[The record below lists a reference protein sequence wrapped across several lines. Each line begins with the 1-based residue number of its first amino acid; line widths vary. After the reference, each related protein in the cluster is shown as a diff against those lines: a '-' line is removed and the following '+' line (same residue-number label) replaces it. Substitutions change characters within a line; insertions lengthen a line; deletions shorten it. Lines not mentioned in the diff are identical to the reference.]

1 MRKIVIV
8 IALISM
14 LLLSGC
20 GTININQ
27 KLYRDGTFDLSI
39 EIKSDN
45 EMFTNMVKEGF
56 EESPVIEKAT
66 LIEQDDGF
74 KYILE
79 KASFEDV
86 STESGDSMFESIGI
100 KKEFKFPYYY
110 YTITLKNKGSDDS
123 EYGSMGMSFNY
134 IIEPFGKIIDTN
146 GVYLGEDKKAV
157 KFNLMKSKEYYVTFK
172 DLFISS
178 WFGGA
183 SKILNRET
191 KESKISMGTQ
201 ETDFGNLEDESDLSQ
216 DTRLVDS
223 LNEMEDMSVPTKK
236 DSPALSNTEVNA
248 IIKESCAK
256 KWSNDF
262 NMRAYCEEQQI
273 EGYNELM
280 TTSPVGMSSSD
291 FQIIKTLCEDKWET
305 DFNMRAYC
313 EEQQVD
319 GYDELLKTKPAGMSD
334 ADFQTIKSECERK
347 WSKDFNMRAYC
358 EDQQVDG
365 WSAVQ

>member
-8 IALISM
+8 LALISM

-45 EMFTNMVKEGF
+45 EMFINMVKEGF
-56 EESPVIEKAT
+56 EENPVIEKAT

-74 KYILE
+74 KYVLE
-79 KASFEDV
+79 KASFDDV
-86 STESGDSMFESIGI
+86 STENGDSMFESIGI

-110 YTITLKNKGSDDS
+110 YTITLKNKGSADS

-134 IIEPFGKIIDTN
+134 IIEPFGKITDTN

-183 SKILNRET
+183 SKILSREA
-191 KESKISMGTQ
+191 KETEVAMNAP
-201 ETDFGNLEDESDLSQ
+201 ETDFGDLESGMDLDIDTEPAEGLVKDESPETKPTQTVS
-216 DTRLVDS
+216 TPRT
-223 LNEMEDMSVPTKK
+223 NE
-236 DSPALSNTEVNA
+236 EVTA
-248 IIKESCAK
+248 IIKAVIPITRVITLLI
-256 KWSNDF
+256 F
-262 NMRAYCEEQQI
+262 
-273 EGYNELM
+273 
-280 TTSPVGMSSSD
+280 SSA
-291 FQIIKTLCEDKWET
+291 L
-305 DFNMRAYC
+305 
-313 EEQQVD
+313 
-319 GYDELLKTKPAGMSD
+319 
-334 ADFQTIKSECERK
+334 SEI
-347 WSKDFNMRAYC
+347 SLPN
-358 EDQQVDG
+358 VL
-365 WSAVQ
+365 